1 MVIFVFTGDVK
12 MNKILNYTF
21 KNPEYLEIA
30 LTHSS
35 YAHEMGLP
43 GYKNNERQ
51 EFLGDAV
58 LEIVVSNYIF
68 NKFKYMQEG
77 EMTKLRAGA
86 VCEET
91 LAKATR
97 EINLG
102 KYLRL
107 GRGEEHTGGRNR
119 SSILADAIEAVFGA
133 VYLDGGLEAATDFI
147 LGILTVHINSLI
159 GSFKTRDCKTYLQ
172 ELIQK
177 KSKEPLIYN
186 IIGET
191 GLAHNKEFVSNVTH
205 HSVVLGVGKGKS
217 KKEAEQNAA
226 SDAISKIDAAGI
238 N

>member
-1 MVIFVFTGDVK
+1 

-21 KNPEYLEIA
+21 NNEEYLEIA

-35 YAHEMGLP
+35 YAHETGMP
-43 GYKNNERQ
+43 SYKNNERQ

-58 LEIVVSNYIF
+58 LEVVVSNYIF
-68 NKFKYMQEG
+68 NKYKYMQEG

-91 LAKATR
+91 LAKAAK
-97 EINLG
+97 EIGLG
-102 KYLRL
+102 EYLKL

-119 SSILADAIEAVFGA
+119 PSILADAMEAVFGA
-133 VYLDGGLEAATDFI
+133 VYLDGGLEEATDFI
-147 LGILTVHINSLI
+147 LGILTKYIDELI
-159 GSFKTRDCKTYLQ
+159 KNFKTRDCKTYLQ

-186 IIGET
+186 IIGES

-205 HSVVLGVGKGKS
+205 HGAVLGVGRGKS

-226 SDAISKIDAAGI
+226 ADAISKFDK
-238 N
+238 